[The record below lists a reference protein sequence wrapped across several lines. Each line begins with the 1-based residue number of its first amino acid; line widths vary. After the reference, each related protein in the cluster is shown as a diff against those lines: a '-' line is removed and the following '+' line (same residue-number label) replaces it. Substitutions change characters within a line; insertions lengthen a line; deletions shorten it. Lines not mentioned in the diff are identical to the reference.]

1 MTFDLRFYVAMLFRR
16 LPYVLAIVFASTL
29 AGLYIAFTIPET
41 YRAEARLLFEN
52 AQIPDELAASTVRSS
67 ADEALLAVQQRLLT
81 RANLLTL
88 AERFDVFAA
97 NPDLPEDVIV
107 LQMLDRAYIY
117 MPPLM
122 GNTGVVSVSFDA
134 GDPVLSADVTN
145 ALVEQILQQS
155 VELRTAASGS
165 TLDFFDQEVKRLT
178 DELAVQNSRI
188 LEFEEANR
196 DALPESLSY
205 RRGRQEAQQE
215 RLSLI
220 ERELAGLRD
229 RRQGLVDLYDRTGRL
244 AASVGVLTPEQTQLE
259 TLRQELASAVV
270 VLSPENPRVRALQLQ
285 VTALEEAVKEQLGVA
300 GEGTMSSFDLQMADI
315 DGQIDFLIEQK
326 EAIETEL
333 NALSASIDKTPS
345 NSIRLGELQG
355 RYENLQVQY
364 DQAVASLAEARMGDR
379 IEVTSRGQRI
389 TVIELAVP
397 PTERAEPNR
406 KLITAAGLGAGM
418 LLSIGLVMLLEL
430 LNRTIRRPAELVR
443 SLGIT
448 PFGTVPYIPTI
459 EELRQK
465 SAARRTATIGVLVA
479 VSALLYILHVAVM
492 PLDTLASTI
501 AAAVG
506 FGPAETVATPEI
518 SG

>member
-1 MTFDLRFYVAMLFRR
+1 MTFDLRFYAAILFRR
-16 LPYVLAIVFASTL
+16 LPYILAILFVSTL
-29 AGLYIAFTIPET
+29 AGLYVAFTIPET

-81 RANLLTL
+81 RANLLAL
-88 AERFDVFAA
+88 AERFDIFA
-97 NPDLPEDVIV
+97 DLPELDEDTIV
-107 LQMLDRAYIY
+107 LQMLNRAYIY

-134 GDPVLSADVTN
+134 GNPVLSADVTN

-165 TLDFFDQEVKRLT
+165 TLDFFEQEVKRLT

-196 DALPESLSY
+196 DALPESLAY

-215 RLSLI
+215 RLSII

-229 RRQGLVDLYDRTGRL
+229 RRQSLVDLYDRTGRL

-285 VTALEEAVKEQLGVA
+285 VAALEEAVKEQLGVA
-300 GEGTMSSFDLQMADI
+300 GEGTMTSFDLQMADI
-315 DGQIDFLIEQK
+315 DGQIDFLVEQK
-326 EAIETEL
+326 EEIETEL

-430 LNRTIRRPAELVR
+430 LNRTIRRPAEMVR

-448 PFGTVPYIPTI
+448 PFGTVPYIPTL
-459 EELRQK
+459 EEIRQK
-465 SAARRTATIGVLVA
+465 RASRRTSTIGVLVVA
-479 VSALLYILHVAVM
+479 SALLYLVHVAVM
-492 PLDTLASTI
+492 PLDTIALRIAS
-501 AAAVG
+501 AVG
-506 FGPAETVATPEI
+506 LGPAETVVTPEI

>member
-1 MTFDLRFYVAMLFRR
+1 MTFDLRFYMALLFRR
-16 LPYVLAIVFASTL
+16 LPYILAILIVTGI
-29 AGLYIAFTIPET
+29 AGVYMAFSIPET

-52 AQIPDELAASTVRSS
+52 GQIPDELAASTVRST
-67 ADEALLAVQQRLLT
+67 ADEALLSVQQRLLT
-81 RANLLTL
+81 RSNLLEL
-88 AERFDVFAA
+88 ASKFEVFKGVP
-97 NPDLPEDVIV
+97 NITEDIIV
-107 LQMLDRAYIY
+107 NQMLRRISIY

-122 GNTGVVSVSFDA
+122 GNTGVVTVSFDA

-145 ALVEQILQQS
+145 ALVEQILEQS

-165 TLDFFDQEVKRLT
+165 TLDFFQQEVKRLT
-178 DELAVQNSRI
+178 DELAVQNSKI

-196 DALPESLSY
+196 DALPESLAY

-215 RLSLI
+215 RLTLV

-229 RRQGLVDLYDRTGRL
+229 RRQSLVDLYDRTGRL

-270 VLSPENPRVRALQLQ
+270 VLSPENPRVKALQLQ

-300 GEGTMSSFDLQMADI
+300 GEGAMTSYDLQMADI
-315 DGQIDFLIEQK
+315 DGQIKFLVEQK
-326 EAIETEL
+326 QEIEAEL
-333 NALSASIDKTPS
+333 EVLRASIEKTPS
-345 NSIRLGELQG
+345 NSIMLGELQG
-355 RYENLQVQY
+355 AYENTQVQY

-397 PTERAEPNR
+397 PTMRAEPNR
-406 KLITAAGLGAGM
+406 KLISATGLGVGM
-418 LLSIGLVMLLEL
+418 LLSLGLVMLLEL
-430 LNRTIRRPAELVR
+430 LNHTVRRPAELVK

-448 PFGTVPYIPTI
+448 PFGTIPYIATMD
-459 EELRQK
+459 ELRQR
-465 SAARRTATIGVLVA
+465 SVTRRNIIAAVA
-479 VSALLYILHVAVM
+479 IFVPVALYLLHVTVM
-492 PLDTLASTI
+492 PLDTLASAI
-501 AAAVG
+501 AQAIG
-506 FGPAETVATPEI
+506 LGPNVTLATPEI